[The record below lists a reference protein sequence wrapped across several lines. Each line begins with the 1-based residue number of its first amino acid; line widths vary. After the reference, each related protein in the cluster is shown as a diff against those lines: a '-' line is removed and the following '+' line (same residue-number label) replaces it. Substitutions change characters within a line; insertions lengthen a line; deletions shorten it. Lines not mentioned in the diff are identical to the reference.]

1 MNTCEHGTPVDEDCA
16 QCRAILS
23 QGNLM
28 ERYIALQAENIRLL
42 NIIKGCPICSELERN
57 IRTDES
63 EEQ

>member
-42 NIIKGCPICSELERN
+42 NIIQGCPVCSELERN
-57 IRTDES
+57 IRTGP
-63 EEQ
+63 